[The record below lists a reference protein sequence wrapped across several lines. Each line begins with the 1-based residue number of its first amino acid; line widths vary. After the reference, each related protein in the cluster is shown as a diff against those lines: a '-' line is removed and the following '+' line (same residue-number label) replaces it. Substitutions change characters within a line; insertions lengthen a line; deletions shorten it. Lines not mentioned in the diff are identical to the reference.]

1 MSRLDSFI
9 RRLEAQRACLDLA
22 IALIGP
28 VAGPVLELGLGNGRT
43 YDHLRANLPN
53 RAIYVFDR
61 RIAVHPECVPE
72 PAFFIEGDVV
82 ATLAN
87 SAARLPG
94 PAAMVHCDI
103 GTGDRDANAA
113 LAATI
118 APLIDHLMA
127 ERGIVVS
134 DQRMEAPGWHK
145 VPLPEGVAE
154 GRYNIRRVER
164 GPSNRSAAC

>member
-1 MSRLDSFI
+1 LSRLNSFI

-22 IALIGP
+22 IALIEP

-53 RAIYVFDR
+53 RAIFVFDR
-61 RIAVHPECVPE
+61 RIAAHPDCVPTPE
-72 PAFFIEGDVV
+72 FFIEGDVV
-82 ATLAN
+82 ATLER
-87 SAARLPG
+87 SATRLPG

-103 GTGDRDANAA
+103 GTGDRHANAA
-113 LAATI
+113 LAETI

-127 ERGIVVS
+127 ERGVVVS
-134 DQRMEAPGWHK
+134 DQRMEAPGWQP

-164 GPSNRSAAC
+164 GLE